1 MRNGKKNGNHLFAN
15 IKGLIHKHHKLHP
28 ALGKDLTAG
37 QKAADNLS
45 EWAGSWTFIL
55 GLLFALIV
63 WIIINVTAYIN
74 HWDPYPFILLNFVL
88 SMLAAFQA
96 PIILMSGNRQTE
108 RDRINAKYDYAVNR
122 KAERE
127 ITDMQKDLE
136 QIKVMVRETHH
147 EVIPNYPGVM
157 ARKKKANGRKKKGKK
172 K

>member
-1 MRNGKKNGNHLFAN
+1 MGNGKKSRKHLFTN

-28 ALGKDLTAG
+28 ALGKDLSFG
-37 QKAADNLS
+37 QKAADSLS

-55 GLLFALIV
+55 ALVFALV
-63 WIIINVTAYIN
+63 LWIIVNVTAYVK

-127 ITDMQKDLE
+127 ISDMQKDLE
-136 QIKVMVRETHH
+136 QIKVMIKETHH
-147 EVIPNYPGVM
+147 EVMPNYPGVL
-157 ARKKKANGRKKKGKK
+157 ARKKKNGKKGKK
-172 K
+172 KVKK